1 MRLYD
6 LAGHL
11 ERAIP
16 VPGLGTASGLIGR
29 FDRPEVLYAFTAPLV
44 PTEIFVFDAARG
56 TSHSFEPPHLTFDPS
71 AFETER
77 VFYHSKDGTRVP
89 MFITHRKD
97 MRRDGTNPTILYA
110 YGGFSINIT
119 PSFSPPVIAWLERGG
134 VYATANIRG
143 GAEYGESWHHAGM
156 FEKKQNVFDD
166 FIAAAQY
173 LIEEKITSRAHLAI
187 NGGSNGGLLVGAVM
201 TQRPD
206 LFQVAL
212 PQVGVMDMLRYHR
225 FSGGQAWATEYGTA
239 DDSVAFKYLYAY
251 SPLQNIRTGVCYPAT
266 LVTTADHD
274 DRVVPSHSFK
284 FTATLQAA
292 QAAITPNC
300 ARPMLIRVEVE
311 GSHGYR
317 PLDRA
322 IAEEADIY
330 AFAAATRG
338 DGART
343 GRASE
348 GEQVDARRRPRV
360 IAASRRAVGACPALS
375 LRSARRRS
383 SWWAAFWVCGRC
395 GAAQRSAAARLQMQT
410 PAPHPCPSASACPLP
425 TRCPFR
431 RRPPRGLYRVRPPYR
446 RNSTVT
452 LTPATASDCGPVAPV
467 ISGTARFDAV
477 SRTVQIRGR
486 PAEREQV
493 VVARS
498 RATRAVARASS
509 PMCQDP
515 TTRCGTVVVR
525 QLLRPA
531 TGQPATAS
539 DGSIVLASGATS
551 LLRPIEFGMP
561 ATVTRL
567 HVTLTALATHVF
579 TVPGRPPDA
588 IPPDEMQAS
597 RSPDNIVTGDAH
609 FPGRVVR
616 DKLWLIFRSAA
627 TAEEREAAME
637 AVNGIVVGGMLR
649 STGNRYPPPS
659 GPRMQRYYY
668 VRIPAYPDSGAVPLE
683 RAIQDAGAVAAGA
696 GCGGGRPAAVTGG
709 ANRVATVGGAGRR
722 PLPRSVAGSADRA
735 PTAGDE
741 CVAPTG
747 PWLISLLCLCA
758 LLLSRAR
765 APVTDGVRFE
775 LTIPGSP
782 VCRFSRPVPS
792 TTRPPVRLLQDC
804 VLMRPRGKF
813 RMLCRALEA

>member
-1 MRLYD
+1 MEDLDSPEVAQWVAAENRVTSEYLATLPDRDPFKARMTELWNYPRVSIPFWEGGHWFYRRNSGLQRQAVVYTRDALDGPERMLLDPNQLSPDGSIALADFSPSPDDTHFAYGQSQGGSDWVTLYVRELATGANTADTIRWVKFSSASWTKDGKGFFYSRYPEPPKGKELETALRNQALYYHRLGTPQASDALIYARPDEPTWFVGGSVDETGRFLFVMTSPGTDKNELYIADLGDPQHPSVKASIVPIVTGHDANYVPLGVVRGRIFLRTDWHSPNRRVISAPIATPTRPHWTDVIPEGTTPIEGATLVAGRIGVLTLEDVSSVMRLYD

-77 VFYHSKDGTRVP
+77 VFYYSKDGTRVP

-173 LIEEKITSRAHLAI
+173 LIEEKITSRAHLAV

-292 QAAITPNC
+292 QPITPNC
-300 ARPMLIRVEVE
+300 ARPILIRVEVE

-330 AFAAATRG
+330 AFAAANLG
-338 DGART
+338 MA
-343 GRASE
+343 
-348 GEQVDARRRPRV
+348 P
-360 IAASRRAVGACPALS
+360 SR
-375 LRSARRRS
+375 
-383 SWWAAFWVCGRC
+383 
-395 GAAQRSAAARLQMQT
+395 
-410 PAPHPCPSASACPLP
+410 
-425 TRCPFR
+425 
-431 RRPPRGLYRVRPPYR
+431 
-446 RNSTVT
+446 
-452 LTPATASDCGPVAPV
+452 
-467 ISGTARFDAV
+467 
-477 SRTVQIRGR
+477 
-486 PAEREQV
+486 
-493 VVARS
+493 
-498 RATRAVARASS
+498 
-509 PMCQDP
+509 
-515 TTRCGTVVVR
+515 
-525 QLLRPA
+525 
-531 TGQPATAS
+531 
-539 DGSIVLASGATS
+539 
-551 LLRPIEFGMP
+551 
-561 ATVTRL
+561 
-567 HVTLTALATHVF
+567 
-579 TVPGRPPDA
+579 
-588 IPPDEMQAS
+588 
-597 RSPDNIVTGDAH
+597 
-609 FPGRVVR
+609 
-616 DKLWLIFRSAA
+616 
-627 TAEEREAAME
+627 
-637 AVNGIVVGGMLR
+637 
-649 STGNRYPPPS
+649 
-659 GPRMQRYYY
+659 
-668 VRIPAYPDSGAVPLE
+668 
-683 RAIQDAGAVAAGA
+683 
-696 GCGGGRPAAVTGG
+696 
-709 ANRVATVGGAGRR
+709 
-722 PLPRSVAGSADRA
+722 
-735 PTAGDE
+735 
-741 CVAPTG
+741 
-747 PWLISLLCLCA
+747 
-758 LLLSRAR
+758 
-765 APVTDGVRFE
+765 
-775 LTIPGSP
+775 
-782 VCRFSRPVPS
+782 
-792 TTRPPVRLLQDC
+792 
-804 VLMRPRGKF
+804 
-813 RMLCRALEA
+813 